1 MNYSNIKVMM
11 LDQYIFRRP
20 YDIFQVSERE
30 FEDNDYIFKEIM
42 KGIRVFL
49 YLFFFVMIL
58 GCTVASKMS
67 LLLITSGISQ
77 VRNNFT
83 YFLLCNI

>member
-49 YLFFFVMIL
+49 YLFFLRYLKPIH
-58 GCTVASKMS
+58 K
-67 LLLITSGISQ
+67 
-77 VRNNFT
+77 
-83 YFLLCNI
+83 